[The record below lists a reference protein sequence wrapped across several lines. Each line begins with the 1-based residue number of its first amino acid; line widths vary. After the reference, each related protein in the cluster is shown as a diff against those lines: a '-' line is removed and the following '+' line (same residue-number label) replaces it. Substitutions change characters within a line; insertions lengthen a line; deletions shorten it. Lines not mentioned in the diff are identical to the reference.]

1 MTFRL
6 YDYLPILLM
15 FVVAAGFAVGNV
27 LLSQFVGQRKR
38 TRTKLMPYECGKDP
52 VGSARERFSVK
63 FYLIAM
69 IFILF
74 DIEMIFL
81 VPWAA
86 VFKSLAAQG
95 TAMRWFVYL
104 EMMVFVG
111 LLLAGYIYVVKK
123 GAFDWNEKVRRE
135 AEAEARALR
144 ELEERQL
151 QQQRPAA

>member
-1 MTFRL
+1 MPFRL

-15 FVVAAGFAVGNV
+15 FIVAGGFAVGNV

-38 TRTKLMPYECGKDP
+38 TKTKLMPYECGKDP

-74 DIEMIFL
+74 DIEVIFL

-86 VFKSLAAQG
+86 VFRRLSSPEYGLSNVVFFEMILFIALLAAG
-95 TAMRWFVYL
+95 LVY
-104 EMMVFVG
+104 V
-111 LLLAGYIYVVKK
+111 IKK
-123 GAFDWNEKVRRE
+123 GAFDWSESARRE
-135 AEAEARALR
+135 AEAEARVLEAR
-144 ELEERQL
+144 EKGRS
-151 QQQRPAA
+151 RRVA